1 MEKQNKEMKMNYV
14 IRKKY
19 SLLIFFLI
27 WVNCFAQTNDFPTA
41 KVDSIV
47 NRIQLPVFPSYQ
59 INIVKLGAKADSLT
73 NNKPFFDKA
82 MALCK
87 KNNGGTIIVP
97 KGIYKINGPIHFV
110 SNVNLKIEKGAKIK
124 FSDKPEDYLPM
135 VLTSWEG
142 TMLYNYSPLIY
153 AYQCTNIAITG
164 DGTIDGEGGKTWKSF
179 KAKEGKGKDLSR
191 EMNHNNVVLKER
203 KFGEGYF
210 LRPQMI
216 QFFNCKNILVENV
229 RIENSPFW
237 CLHLLKSQSITVR
250 GISYKSLNYNNDGI
264 DPEYAKDV
272 LIENVTFDNGDDNV
286 AIKAGRDHEGRANSA
301 TPSENIIIRNCN
313 FKGLHGVVIGSEMSA
328 GVQNVFVEN
337 CKTVG
342 YLKRGIYLKTNAD
355 RGGYIKNI
363 FVRNIQLDEVED
375 CIYITANYHGE
386 GKGFQSDISNVH
398 FSNITCNKAT
408 ESGIVIQGFAEKKIR
423 NISLNTIEIK
433 QAKNAISNE
442 NAENVVMTDVFI
454 GKRATV
460 PTAAK

>member
-1 MEKQNKEMKMNYV
+1 MNF
-14 IRKKY
+14 R
-19 SLLIFFLI
+19 LFFLI
-27 WVNCFAQTNDFPTA
+27 LFSTVIFAQDNKFPGA
-41 KVDSIV
+41 KVDSIINV
-47 NRIQLPVFPSYQ
+47 IQLPKIPSYQ
-59 INIVKLGAKADSLT
+59 VNVVKLGAKGDSIS
-73 NNKPFFDKA
+73 NSKPFFDKA

-87 KNNGGTIIVP
+87 KKNGGTIVVP
-97 KGIYKINGPIHFV
+97 KGVYLLNGPIHFV

-153 AYQCTNIAITG
+153 AYDCKNIAITG
-164 DGTIDGEGGKTWKSF
+164 EGTIDGEGGKTWKTF
-179 KAKEGKGKDLSR
+179 KAKEGRGKELSR
-191 EMNHNNVVLKER
+191 EMNHTNVPLKDR
-203 KFGEGYF
+203 KFGTDYF

-216 QFFNCKNILVENV
+216 QFFNCSNILLENV

-237 CLHLLKSQSITVR
+237 CVHLLKSESITIR

-264 DPEYAKDV
+264 DPEYAKNV
-272 LIENVTFDNGDDNV
+272 LIENVSFNNGDDNV

-355 RGGYIKNI
+355 RGGFIKNI

-375 CIYITANYHGE
+375 CLYITANYHGE
-386 GKGFQSDISNVH
+386 GKGYQSEISNVSFSDIS
-398 FSNITCNKAT
+398 CNKASA
-408 ESGIVIQGFAEKKIR
+408 SGIVLQGFPDKKIK
-423 NISLNTIEIK
+423 NISLNNIEIK
-433 QAKNAISNE
+433 SAKNAISSS
-442 NAENVVMTDVFI
+442 NAENVILNEVFI
-454 GKRATV
+454 GEKATV
-460 PTAAK
+460 PSAAK

>member
-1 MEKQNKEMKMNYV
+1 MNL
-14 IRKKY
+14 KY
-19 SLLIFFLI
+19 FIFLLICI
-27 WVNCFAQTNDFPTA
+27 SSFAQNSEFPTA

-47 NRIQLPVFPSYQ
+47 NRIQLPVFPAYQ
-59 INIVKLGAKADSLT
+59 INVAKLGAKGDSVT
-73 NNKPFFDKA
+73 NNKAAFDKA

-124 FSDKPEDYLPM
+124 FSDNPQDYLPM

-142 TMLYNYSPLIY
+142 TILYNYSPLIY
-153 AYQCTNIAITG
+153 AYECNNIAITG
-164 DGTIDGEGGKTWKSF
+164 EGTIDGEGGKTWKTF
-179 KAKEGKGKDLSR
+179 KTKEGKGKDLSR
-191 EMNHNNVVLKER
+191 EMNHNNAVLQDR

-216 QFFNCKNILVENV
+216 QLFKCKNILVENI

-237 CLHLLKSQSITVR
+237 CLHLLKSESITVR

-301 TPSENIIIRNCN
+301 TPSQNIVIRNCN
-313 FKGLHGVVIGSEMSA
+313 FKGLHGVVLGSEMSA
-328 GVQNVFVEN
+328 GIQNVYVEN

-342 YLKRGIYLKTNAD
+342 YLKRGIYIKTNAD
-355 RGGYIKNI
+355 RGGFIKNI

-375 CIYITANYHGE
+375 CLYMTANYHGE
-386 GKGFQSDISNVH
+386 GHGYQSDISNIH
-398 FSNITCNKAT
+398 FSNITCNKAS
-408 ESGIVIQGFAEKKIR
+408 ESGIVIQGFPEKKIR
-423 NISLNTIEIK
+423 NISLKNIEIK
-433 QAKNAISNE
+433 SAKNAISNE
-442 NAENVVMTDVFI
+442 NAENVLMTDVFI

-460 PTAAK
+460 PSAAK

>member
-1 MEKQNKEMKMNYV
+1 MNL
-14 IRKKY
+14 KY
-19 SLLIFFLI
+19 IILLFIS
-27 WVNCFAQTNDFPTA
+27 VTAFAQQTSFPSA

-47 NRIQLPVFPSYQ
+47 KRIQLPVISTYQ
-59 INIVKLGAKADSLT
+59 INIIKLGAKGDSVT
-73 NNKPFFDKA
+73 NNKKAFDKA

-124 FSDKPEDYLPM
+124 FSDNPQDYLPM

-153 AYQCTNIAITG
+153 ANNCTNIAITG
-164 DGTIDGEGGKTWKSF
+164 EGVIDGEGGKTWKTF
-179 KAKEGKGKDLSR
+179 KAKEGKGKELSR
-191 EMNHNNVVLKER
+191 EMNHNNAPLNER

-216 QFFNCKNILVENV
+216 QFLDCKNILVENI

-237 CLHLLKSQSITVR
+237 CLHLLKSESITVR
-250 GISYKSLNYNNDGI
+250 GISYKSLNHNNDGI

-286 AIKAGRDHEGRANSA
+286 AIKAGRDHEGRANTA
-301 TPSENIIIRNCN
+301 TPSQNIVIRNCN

-363 FVRNIQLDEVED
+363 FVRNIQLDQVED
-375 CIYITANYHGE
+375 CLYITANYHGE
-386 GKGFQSDISNVH
+386 GKGYQSDISNIH
-398 FSNITCNKAT
+398 FSNITCNKAS
-408 ESGIVIQGFAEKKIR
+408 ESGIVIQGFTDKKIK
-423 NISLNTIEIK
+423 NITLNNIEIK
-433 QAKNAISNE
+433 QAKNALSNE
-442 NAENVVMTDVFI
+442 NAENVLMTDVFI
-454 GKRATV
+454 GQRASV
-460 PTAAK
+460 PTAVSKP

>member
-1 MEKQNKEMKMNYV
+1 MNL
-14 IRKKY
+14 KY
-19 SLLIFFLI
+19 FIFLLICI
-27 WVNCFAQTNDFPTA
+27 SSFAQNSEFPTA

-47 NRIQLPVFPSYQ
+47 NRIQLPVFPAYQ
-59 INIVKLGAKADSLT
+59 INIAKLGAKGDSVT
-73 NNKPFFDKA
+73 NNKAAFDKA

-97 KGIYKINGPIHFV
+97 KGIYKINGPIHFL

-124 FSDKPEDYLPM
+124 FSDNPQDYLPM

-142 TMLYNYSPLIY
+142 TILYNYSPLIY
-153 AYQCTNIAITG
+153 AYECNNIAITG
-164 DGTIDGEGGKTWKSF
+164 EGTIDGEGGKTWKTF
-179 KAKEGKGKDLSR
+179 KAKEAKGKDLSR
-191 EMNHNNVVLKER
+191 EMNHNNAALQDR

-216 QFFNCKNILVENV
+216 QFFKCKNILVENV

-237 CLHLLKSQSITVR
+237 CLHLLKSESITVR

-301 TPSENIIIRNCN
+301 TPSQNIVIRNCN
-313 FKGLHGVVIGSEMSA
+313 FKGLHGVVLGSEMSA
-328 GVQNVFVEN
+328 GIQNVYVEN

-342 YLKRGIYLKTNAD
+342 YLKRGIYIKTNAD

-375 CIYITANYHGE
+375 CLYLTANYHGE
-386 GKGFQSDISNVH
+386 GSGYQSDISNIH
-398 FSNITCNKAT
+398 FSNITCNKAS
-408 ESGIVIQGFAEKKIR
+408 ESGIVIQGFPEKKIR
-423 NISLNTIEIK
+423 NISLKNIEIK
-433 QAKNAISNE
+433 SAKNAISNE
-442 NAENVVMTDVFI
+442 NAENVLMTDVFI

-460 PTAAK
+460 PSAAK

>member
-1 MEKQNKEMKMNYV
+1 MKY
-14 IRKKY
+14 
-19 SLLIFFLI
+19 LFLI
-27 WVNCFAQTNDFPTA
+27 LIASTCFAQNSNFPSL

-47 NRIQLPVFPSYQ
+47 NRIKLPEIPSFQ
-59 INIVKLGAKADSLT
+59 INIVKLGAKGDSVSD
-73 NNKPFFDKA
+73 NKKAFDKA

-110 SNVNLKIEKGAKIK
+110 SNVNLKIEKGATIK
-124 FSDKPEDYLPM
+124 FSDNPKDYLPM

-153 AYQCTNIAITG
+153 ANNCANIAISG
-164 DGTIDGEGGKTWKSF
+164 EGTIDGEGGKIWKTF
-179 KAKEGKGKDLSR
+179 KAKENEGKNRSR
-191 EMNHNNVVLKER
+191 EINHNNLPLNER

-216 QFFNCKNILVENV
+216 QFLNCKNILVENI

-237 CLHLLKSQSITVR
+237 CLHLLKSESITVR
-250 GISYKSLNYNNDGI
+250 GISYKSLNHNNDGI

-272 LIENVTFDNGDDNV
+272 LIENVNFDNGDDNV
-286 AIKAGRDHEGRANSA
+286 AIKAGRDHEGRANTA
-301 TPSENIIIRNCN
+301 TPSQNIVIRNCN

-337 CKTVG
+337 CKTIG

-355 RGGYIKNI
+355 RGGFIKNI
-363 FVRNIQLDEVED
+363 FVQNLQLDQVED
-375 CIYITANYHGE
+375 CIYITSNYHGE
-386 GKGFQSDISNVH
+386 GKGFQSDISNVY
-398 FSNITCNKAT
+398 FSNIICNKAS
-408 ESGIVIQGFAEKKIR
+408 ESGIVIQGFADKKIK
-423 NISLNTIEIK
+423 NISLKNIEIK
-433 QAKNAISNE
+433 EAKNALSNE
-442 NAENVVMTDVFI
+442 NAENVLMTDVFI

-460 PTAAK
+460 PTAVSKH

>member
-1 MEKQNKEMKMNYV
+1 MNL
-14 IRKKY
+14 KY
-19 SLLIFFLI
+19 FIFLLICI
-27 WVNCFAQTNDFPTA
+27 SSFAQNSEFPTA

-47 NRIQLPVFPSYQ
+47 NRIQLPVFPAYQ
-59 INIVKLGAKADSLT
+59 INIAKLGAKGDSVT
-73 NNKPFFDKA
+73 NNKAAFDKA

-124 FSDKPEDYLPM
+124 FSDNPQDYLPM

-142 TMLYNYSPLIY
+142 TILYNYSPLIY
-153 AYQCTNIAITG
+153 AYECNNIAITG
-164 DGTIDGEGGKTWKSF
+164 EGTIDGEGGKTWKTF
-179 KAKEGKGKDLSR
+179 KAKEAKGKDLSR
-191 EMNHNNVVLKER
+191 EMNHNNAALNDR

-216 QFFNCKNILVENV
+216 QFFKCKNILVEKV

-237 CLHLLKSQSITVR
+237 CLHLLKSESITVR

-301 TPSENIIIRNCN
+301 TPSQNIVIRNCN
-313 FKGLHGVVIGSEMSA
+313 FKGLHGVVLGSEMSA
-328 GVQNVFVEN
+328 GIQNVYVEN

-342 YLKRGIYLKTNAD
+342 YLKRGIYIKTNAD
-355 RGGYIKNI
+355 RGGFIKNI

-375 CIYITANYHGE
+375 CLYMTANYHGE
-386 GKGFQSDISNVH
+386 GSGYQSDISNIH
-398 FSNITCNKAT
+398 FSNITCNKAS
-408 ESGIVIQGFAEKKIR
+408 ESGIVIQGFPEKKIR
-423 NISLNTIEIK
+423 NISLKNIEIK
-433 QAKNAISNE
+433 SAKNAISNE
-442 NAENVVMTDVFI
+442 NAENVLMTDVFI

-460 PTAAK
+460 PSAAK

>member
-1 MEKQNKEMKMNYV
+1 MN
-14 IRKKY
+14 IR
-19 SLLIFFLI
+19 LLIFLLFS
-27 WVNCFAQTNDFPTA
+27 VTGFAQENKFPTA
-41 KVDSIV
+41 KTDSII
-47 NRIQLPVFPSYQ
+47 NAIQLPKIPSYQ
-59 INIVKLGAKADSLT
+59 VSVEKLGAKGDSVS
-73 NNKPFFDKA
+73 NSKPFFDKA

-87 KNNGGTIIVP
+87 KNNGGTIVVP
-97 KGIYKINGPIHFV
+97 KGIYLLNGPIHFV

-153 AYQCTNIAITG
+153 AYDCKNIAITG
-164 DGTIDGEGGKTWKSF
+164 EGTIDGEGGKTWKTF
-179 KAKEGKGKDLSR
+179 KAKEGKGKELSR
-191 EMNHNNVVLKER
+191 EMNHTNVSLIDR
-203 KFGEGYF
+203 KFGTGYF

-216 QFFNCKNILVENV
+216 QFFKCSNILIENV

-237 CLHLLKSQSITVR
+237 CVHLLKSESITIR

-264 DPEYAKDV
+264 DPEYAKNV
-272 LIENVTFDNGDDNV
+272 LIENVTFNNGDDNV

-328 GVQNVFVEN
+328 GVKNVFVEN

-355 RGGYIKNI
+355 RGGFIKNV

-375 CIYITANYHGE
+375 CLYITANYHGE
-386 GKGFQSDISNVH
+386 GKGYQSEISNVFFSDIS
-398 FSNITCNKAT
+398 CNKASA
-408 ESGIVIQGFAEKKIR
+408 SGIVIQGFADKKIK
-423 NISLNTIEIK
+423 NISLNNIEIK
-433 QAKNAISNE
+433 SAKNAISSTNADNVILNE
-442 NAENVVMTDVFI
+442 VFI
-454 GKRATV
+454 GEKATV
-460 PTAAK
+460 PSAAK

>member
-1 MEKQNKEMKMNYV
+1 MSFKV
-14 IRKKY
+14 
-19 SLLIFFLI
+19 LLILLI
-27 WVNCFAQTNDFPTA
+27 STVSFAQNSEFPSA

-47 NRIQLPVFPSYQ
+47 KSIQLPIIPSYQ
-59 INIVKLGAKADSLT
+59 INILKLGAKGDSIS
-73 NNKPFFDKA
+73 NNKSVFDKA
-82 MALCK
+82 MALCR
-87 KNNGGTIIVP
+87 KNNGGTIVVP

-124 FSDKPEDYLPM
+124 FSDNPKDYLPM

-153 AYQCTNIAITG
+153 AYECSNIAITG
-164 DGTIDGEGGKTWKSF
+164 EGTIDGEGGNIWKSF
-179 KAKEGKGKDLSR
+179 KSKEEAGKNRSR
-191 EMNHNNVVLKER
+191 EMNHNNVALKDR
-203 KFGEGYF
+203 KFGESCF

-216 QFFNCKNILVENV
+216 QFFNCKNLLIENI

-237 CLHLLKSQSITVR
+237 CLHLLKSQSITIR
-250 GISYKSLNYNNDGI
+250 GINYKSLNYNNDGI
-264 DPEYAKDV
+264 DPEYSKNV
-272 LIENVTFDNGDDNV
+272 LIENVTFNNGDDNIAV
-286 AIKAGRDHEGRANSA
+286 KAGRDHEGRANTT

-337 CKTVG
+337 CKTIG

-355 RGGYIKNI
+355 RGGFIKNI

-386 GKGFQSDISNVH
+386 GSGFQSDISNVH
-398 FSNITCNKAT
+398 FSDIVCNKAS
-408 ESGIVIQGFAEKKIR
+408 ESGIVIQGFPNKKIR
-423 NISLNTIEIK
+423 NISLKNIEIK
-433 QAKNAISNE
+433 SAKNALSNE
-442 NAENVVMTDVFI
+442 NAENVLMTDVFI
-454 GKRATV
+454 GKKASV

>member
-1 MEKQNKEMKMNYV
+1 MNFRYF
-14 IRKKY
+14 IF
-19 SLLIFFLI
+19 LLIS
-27 WVNCFAQTNDFPTA
+27 WASFAQQNEFPSA

-47 NRIQLPVFPSYQ
+47 KRIQLPVFPSYQ
-59 INIVKLGAKADSLT
+59 INVLKLGAKGDSIT
-73 NNKPFFDKA
+73 NNKAVFDKA

-87 KNNGGTIIVP
+87 KNNGGTIVVP

-124 FSDKPEDYLPM
+124 FSDNPQDYLPM

-153 AYQCTNIAITG
+153 AYECSNIAISG
-164 DGTIDGEGGKTWKSF
+164 EGTIDGEGGKVWKSF
-179 KAKEGKGKDLSR
+179 KAKESIGKNLSR
-191 EMNHNNVVLKER
+191 EMNHNAVAMKDR

-216 QFFNCKNILVENV
+216 QFFNCKNILVENI

-250 GISYKSLNYNNDGI
+250 GVRYKSLNYNNDGI

-301 TPSENIIIRNCN
+301 TPSENIVIRNCN

-328 GVQNVFVEN
+328 GVQNVYVEN

-355 RGGYIKNI
+355 RGGFIKNV
-363 FVRNIQLDEVED
+363 FVRNIVLDEVED
-375 CIYITANYHGE
+375 CLYITANYHGE
-386 GKGFQSDISNVH
+386 GSGFQSEIANIS

-408 ESGIVIQGFAEKKIR
+408 ASGIVIQGFPEKKVR
-423 NISLNTIEIK
+423 NISLNTIDIK
-433 QAKNAISNE
+433 WAKNAISST
-442 NAENVVMTDVFI
+442 NAENVLLNEVFI
-454 GKRATV
+454 GEKATV
-460 PTAAK
+460 PTAVSKH

>member
-1 MEKQNKEMKMNYV
+1 MKYLLL
-14 IRKKY
+14 
-19 SLLIFFLI
+19 LLIS
-27 WVNCFAQTNDFPTA
+27 WASFAQHSEFPSA

-47 NRIQLPVFPSYQ
+47 NRIQLPSIPSYQ
-59 INIVKLGAKADSLT
+59 INVQKLGAKGDSVF
-73 NNKPFFDKA
+73 NNKAAFDKA

-110 SNVNLKIEKGAKIK
+110 SNVNLKLEKGAKIK
-124 FSDKPEDYLPM
+124 FSDRPEDYLPM

-153 AYQCTNIAITG
+153 AYECSNIAITG
-164 DGTIDGEGGKTWKSF
+164 EGTIDGEGGKVWKSF
-179 KAKEGKGKDLSR
+179 KAKEGAGKNLSR
-191 EMNHNNVVLKER
+191 GMNHNAVALKDR

-216 QFFNCKNILVENV
+216 QFFNCKNILVENI

-250 GISYKSLNYNNDGI
+250 GVSYKSLNYNNDGI

-286 AIKAGRDHEGRANSA
+286 AIKAGRDHEGRANSE
-301 TPSENIIIRNCN
+301 TPSENIVIRNCN

-328 GVQNVFVEN
+328 GVQNVYVEN

-355 RGGYIKNI
+355 RGGFIKNI

-375 CIYITANYHGE
+375 CLYITANYHGE
-386 GKGFQSDISNVH
+386 GSGFQSEISNIS

-408 ESGIVIQGFAEKKIR
+408 ASGIVIQGFPDKKVR
-423 NISLNTIEIK
+423 NISLNNIDIK
-433 QAKNAISNE
+433 WAKNAISST
-442 NAENVVMTDVFI
+442 NAENVLLNEVFI
-454 GKRATV
+454 GEKATV

>member
-1 MEKQNKEMKMNYV
+1 MN
-14 IRKKY
+14 IRY
-19 SLLIFFLI
+19 FIFLLIS
-27 WVNCFAQTNDFPTA
+27 WASFAQQNEFPSA
-41 KVDSIV
+41 KIDSIV
-47 NRIQLPVFPSYQ
+47 KRIQLPVFPSYQ
-59 INIVKLGAKADSLT
+59 INVLKLGAKGDSIT
-73 NNKPFFDKA
+73 NNKAVFDKA

-87 KNNGGTIIVP
+87 KNNGGTIVVP

-124 FSDKPEDYLPM
+124 FSDNPQDYLPM

-153 AYQCTNIAITG
+153 AYECSNIAITG
-164 DGTIDGEGGKTWKSF
+164 EGTIDGEGGKVWKSF
-179 KAKEGKGKDLSR
+179 KAKESIGKNLSR
-191 EMNHNNVVLKER
+191 EMNHNAVAIKDR

-216 QFFNCKNILVENV
+216 QFFNCKNILVENI

-250 GISYKSLNYNNDGI
+250 GVRYKSLNYNNDGI

-301 TPSENIIIRNCN
+301 TPSENIVIRNCN

-328 GVQNVFVEN
+328 GVQNVYVEN

-355 RGGYIKNI
+355 RGGFIKNV
-363 FVRNIQLDEVED
+363 FVRNIVLDEVED
-375 CIYITANYHGE
+375 CLYITANYHGE
-386 GKGFQSDISNVH
+386 GSGFQSEISNIS

-408 ESGIVIQGFAEKKIR
+408 ASGIVIQGFPEKKVR
-423 NISLNTIEIK
+423 NISLNTIDIK
-433 QAKNAISNE
+433 WAKNAISST
-442 NAENVVMTDVFI
+442 NAENVLLNEVFI
-454 GKRATV
+454 GEKATV

>member
-1 MEKQNKEMKMNYV
+1 MNSKYLLLLFFTWVSFSQN
-14 IRKKY
+14 
-19 SLLIFFLI
+19 S
-27 WVNCFAQTNDFPTA
+27 DFPSER
-41 KVDSIV
+41 VDSIV
-47 NRIQLPVFPSYQ
+47 KRIQLPVIPSYQ
-59 INIVKLGAKADSLT
+59 INVLKLGAKGDSIT
-73 NNKPFFDKA
+73 NNKKVFDKA

-124 FSDKPEDYLPM
+124 FSDNPKDYLPM

-153 AYQCTNIAITG
+153 AENCSNIALTG
-164 DGTIDGEGGKTWKSF
+164 EGVIDGEGGKTWKTF
-179 KAKEGKGKDLSR
+179 KAKEGEGKNRSR
-191 EMNHNNVVLKER
+191 EMNHNSTPISER

-216 QFFNCKNILVENV
+216 QFLNCKNILVENI

-237 CLHLLKSQSITVR
+237 CLHLLKSESITIR
-250 GISYKSLNYNNDGI
+250 GISYKSLNHNNDGI

-272 LIENVTFDNGDDNV
+272 LIENVNFDNGDDNV
-286 AIKAGRDHEGRANSA
+286 AIKAGRDHEGRANTA
-301 TPSENIIIRNCN
+301 TPSQNIVIRNCN

-328 GVQNVFVEN
+328 GVRNVFVEN
-337 CKTVG
+337 CKTAG

-355 RGGYIKNI
+355 RGGYIKGV
-363 FVRNIQLDEVED
+363 FVRNIKLGEVED
-375 CIYITANYHGE
+375 CLYMTANYHGE

-398 FSNITCNKAT
+398 FSNITCTKAS
-408 ESGIVIQGFAEKKIR
+408 ESGIVIQGFADKKIR
-423 NISLNTIEIK
+423 NISLKNIEIK
-433 QAKNAISNE
+433 SAKNALSNE

-454 GKRATV
+454 GQRAGV
-460 PTAAK
+460 PSAVSKP

>member
-1 MEKQNKEMKMNYV
+1 MKYLLF
-14 IRKKY
+14 
-19 SLLIFFLI
+19 LLISYTS
-27 WVNCFAQTNDFPTA
+27 FAQNNEFPSA
-41 KVDSIV
+41 KAEAIV
-47 NRIQLPVFPSYQ
+47 NRIQLPVIPSYQ
-59 INIVKLGAKADSLT
+59 INVLKLGAKGDAVS
-73 NNKPFFDKA
+73 NNKAAFDKA

-97 KGIYKINGPIHFV
+97 KGTYKINGPIHFV

-153 AYQCTNIAITG
+153 AYGCSNVAITG
-164 DGTIDGEGGKTWKSF
+164 EGTIDGEGGKTWKIF
-179 KAKEGKGKDLSR
+179 KAKETEGKNLSR
-191 EMNHNNVVLKER
+191 DMNHNNTPIKDR

-216 QFFNCKNILVENV
+216 QFFNCKNILVENI

-237 CLHLLKSQSITVR
+237 CLHLLKSESITVR
-250 GISYKSLNYNNDGI
+250 GVSYQSLNHNNDGI

-301 TPSENIIIRNCN
+301 TPSENIVIRNCN

-355 RGGYIKNI
+355 RGGFIKNV

-375 CIYITANYHGE
+375 CLYMTANYHGE
-386 GKGFQSDISNVH
+386 GKGYQSEISNIH
-398 FSNITCNKAT
+398 FSNISCNKAS
-408 ESGIVIQGFAEKKIR
+408 ESGIVIQGFPEKKIQ
-423 NISLNTIEIK
+423 NISFKNIEIK
-433 QAKNAISNE
+433 EAKNALSNE
-442 NAENVVMTDVFI
+442 NAENVLMTDVFI
-454 GKRATV
+454 GKRAGV
-460 PTAAK
+460 PSAAK

>member
-1 MEKQNKEMKMNYV
+1 MKL
-14 IRKKY
+14 KY
-19 SLLIFFLI
+19 LVFFLI
-27 WVNCFAQTNDFPTA
+27 STFSFAQNSEFPST

-47 NRIQLPVFPSYQ
+47 KRIQLPVIPYYQ
-59 INIVKLGAKADSLT
+59 INVLKLGAKGDSVT
-73 NNKPFFDKA
+73 NNKSFFDKA
-82 MALCK
+82 MSLCK

-124 FSDKPEDYLPM
+124 FSDNPKDYLPM

-153 AYQCTNIAITG
+153 AYECSNIAITG
-164 DGTIDGEGGKTWKSF
+164 EGTIDGEGGNIWKSY
-179 KAKEGKGKDLSR
+179 KAKEEVGKNRSR
-191 EMNHNNVVLKER
+191 EMNHNNVALNDRE
-203 KFGEGYF
+203 FGEGYF

-216 QFFNCKNILVENV
+216 QFFNCKNVLVENI

-237 CLHLLKSQSITVR
+237 CLHLLKSQSITIR

-264 DPEYAKDV
+264 DPEYSKNI
-272 LIENVTFDNGDDNV
+272 LIENVTFNNGDDNV
-286 AIKAGRDHEGRANSA
+286 AVKAGRDHEGRANAA

-337 CKTVG
+337 CKTIG

-355 RGGYIKNI
+355 RGGFIKNV

-375 CIYITANYHGE
+375 CLYITANYHGE
-386 GKGFQSDISNVH
+386 GSGFQSDISNVH
-398 FSNITCNKAT
+398 FSDITCNKAS
-408 ESGIVIQGFAEKKIR
+408 ESGIVIQGFPNKKIR
-423 NISLNTIEIK
+423 NISLKNIEIK
-433 QAKNAISNE
+433 SAKNALSNE
-442 NAENVVMTDVFI
+442 NAENVLMTDVFI
-454 GKRATV
+454 GKKATV

>member
-1 MEKQNKEMKMNYV
+1 MNFKYFIFLFISWISFGQNTE
-14 IRKKY
+14 
-19 SLLIFFLI
+19 
-27 WVNCFAQTNDFPTA
+27 FPTT

-47 NRIQLPVFPSYQ
+47 KRIQLPVIPSYQ
-59 INIVKLGAKADSLT
+59 INVLKLGAKGDSIT
-73 NNKPFFDKA
+73 NNKAAFDKA

-142 TMLYNYSPLIY
+142 TILYNYSPLIY
-153 AYQCTNIAITG
+153 AYECSNIAITG
-164 DGTIDGEGGKTWKSF
+164 EGIIDGEGGKTWKSF

-191 EMNHNNVVLKER
+191 DMNHNNVALKDR
-203 KFGEGYF
+203 KLGDGYF

-216 QFFNCKNILVENV
+216 QFFKCKNILVENI

-237 CLHLLKSQSITVR
+237 CLHLLKSESITVR

-272 LIENVTFDNGDDNV
+272 LIENVTFNNGDDNV
-286 AIKAGRDHEGRANSA
+286 AIKAGRDHEGRANFE
-301 TPSENIIIRNCN
+301 TPSENIVIRNCN
-313 FKGLHGVVIGSEMSA
+313 FKGLHGVVIGSGMSA

-342 YLKRGIYLKTNAD
+342 YLKRGIYIKTNAD
-355 RGGYIKNI
+355 RGGFIKNV

-375 CIYITANYHGE
+375 CLYITANYHGE
-386 GKGFQSDISNVH
+386 GKGYQSDISNVH

-408 ESGIVIQGFAEKKIR
+408 ESGIVIQGFPDKKIR
-423 NISLNTIEIK
+423 NISLRNIEIK
-433 QAKNAISNE
+433 EAKNAISNE
-442 NAENVVMTDVFI
+442 NAENVLMTDVFI
-454 GKRATV
+454 GKRASV
-460 PTAAK
+460 PTSAK

>member
-1 MEKQNKEMKMNYV
+1 MNF
-14 IRKKY
+14 KY
-19 SLLIFFLI
+19 FIFLLLS
-27 WVNCFAQTNDFPTA
+27 WASFAQHNEFPTA

-47 NRIQLPVFPSYQ
+47 NRIQLPVVPSYQ
-59 INIVKLGAKADSLT
+59 INIVKLGAKGDSIA
-73 NNKPFFDKA
+73 NNKAVFDKA

-110 SNVNLKIEKGAKIK
+110 SNVNLRIEKGAKLK
-124 FSDKPEDYLPM
+124 FSDNPKDYLPM

-153 AYQCTNIAITG
+153 GYECSNIAITG
-164 DGTIDGEGGKTWKSF
+164 EGTIDGEGGKTWKSF

-191 EMNHNNVVLKER
+191 EMNHNNIALKDR
-203 KFGEGYF
+203 KFGDGYF

-237 CLHLLKSQSITVR
+237 CLHLLKSESITVR
-250 GISYKSLNYNNDGI
+250 GLRYKSLNYNNDGI

-286 AIKAGRDHEGRANSA
+286 AIKAGRDHEGRANFA
-301 TPSENIIIRNCN
+301 TPSENIVIRNCN

-337 CKTVG
+337 CKTAG

-355 RGGYIKNI
+355 RGGFIKNV

-375 CIYITANYHGE
+375 CLYITANYHGE
-386 GKGFQSDISNVH
+386 GKGFQSDISTIY

-408 ESGIVIQGFAEKKIR
+408 ASGIVIQGFPDKKVR
-423 NISLNTIEIK
+423 NISLNNIEIK
-433 QAKNAISNE
+433 WAKNAISST
-442 NAENVVMTDVFI
+442 NAENVVLNEVFI
-454 GKRATV
+454 GEKATV

>member
-1 MEKQNKEMKMNYV
+1 MNL
-14 IRKKY
+14 KHFLF
-19 SLLIFFLI
+19 LLISTFS
-27 WVNCFAQTNDFPTA
+27 FAQNGEFPSA

-47 NRIQLPVFPSYQ
+47 KRIQLPAIPSYA
-59 INIVKLGAKADSLT
+59 INVVKLGAKGDSISDS
-73 NNKPFFDKA
+73 KPAFDKA

-97 KGIYKINGPIHFV
+97 KGIYKLNGPIHFA

-124 FSDKPEDYLPM
+124 FSDNPKDYLPM

-153 AYQCTNIAITG
+153 AYECSNIAITG
-164 DGTIDGEGGKTWKSF
+164 EGTIDGEGGNIWKSF
-179 KAKEGKGKDLSR
+179 KAKEEAGKNRSR
-191 EMNHNNVVLKER
+191 EMNHNNVVLNDR

-216 QFFNCKNILVENV
+216 QFFYCKNVLIENI

-237 CLHLLKSQSITVR
+237 CLHLLKSESITIR

-264 DPEYAKDV
+264 DPEYSKDV
-272 LIENVTFDNGDDNV
+272 LIENVTFNNGDDNV
-286 AIKAGRDHEGRANSA
+286 AVKAGRDHEGRANAA

-337 CKTVG
+337 CKTIG

-355 RGGYIKNI
+355 RGGFIKNV

-375 CIYITANYHGE
+375 CLYITANYHGE
-386 GKGFQSDISNVH
+386 GSGFQSDISNVH
-398 FSNITCNKAT
+398 FSDIVCNKAS
-408 ESGIVIQGFAEKKIR
+408 ESGIVIQGFPDKKIR
-423 NISLNTIEIK
+423 NISLKNIEIK
-433 QAKNAISNE
+433 SAKNAFSKE
-442 NAENVVMTDVFI
+442 NAENVLMTDVFI
-454 GKRATV
+454 GKKASV

>member
-1 MEKQNKEMKMNYV
+1 MKYLLV
-14 IRKKY
+14 
-19 SLLIFFLI
+19 LLIS
-27 WVNCFAQTNDFPTA
+27 CTSFAQNIEFPTS

-47 NRIQLPVFPSYQ
+47 NRIKLPVIPAYQ
-59 INIVKLGAKADSLT
+59 INVLKLGAKGDSIT
-73 NNKPFFDKA
+73 NNKTAFDKA

-110 SNVNLKIEKGAKIK
+110 SNVNLTLEKGARIK

-153 AYQCTNIAITG
+153 AYQCSNIAITG
-164 DGTIDGEGGKTWKSF
+164 EGTIDGEGGKNWKSF
-179 KAKEGKGKDLSR
+179 KAKEGRGKDLSR
-191 EMNHNNVVLKER
+191 EMNHNNTALKDR
-203 KFGEGYF
+203 KFGDGYF

-216 QFFNCKNILVENV
+216 QFFNCTNILVENI

-272 LIENVTFDNGDDNV
+272 LIENVNFDNGDDNV
-286 AIKAGRDHEGRANSA
+286 AIKAGRDHEGRANAA
-301 TPSENIIIRNCN
+301 TPSENIVIRNCN

-328 GVQNVFVEN
+328 GVQNIYVEN
-337 CKTVG
+337 CKTAG

-355 RGGYIKNI
+355 RGGFIKNV

-375 CIYITANYHGE
+375 CLYITANYHGE
-386 GKGFQSDISNVH
+386 GNGFQSDISNIS

-408 ESGIVIQGFAEKKIR
+408 ASGVVIQGFPDKKLR
-423 NISLNTIEIK
+423 NISLNHIDIK
-433 QAKNAISNE
+433 WAKNAISST
-442 NAENVVMTDVFI
+442 NAENVLLNEVFI
-454 GKRATV
+454 GEKATV

>member
-1 MEKQNKEMKMNYV
+1 MNFKCF
-14 IRKKY
+14 IF
-19 SLLIFFLI
+19 LLISC
-27 WVNCFAQTNDFPTA
+27 VSFAQNSEFPTA

-47 NRIQLPVFPSYQ
+47 NRIQLPVFPAYQ
-59 INIVKLGAKADSLT
+59 INVTKLGAKGDSVT
-73 NNKPFFDKA
+73 NNKAAFDKA

-124 FSDKPEDYLPM
+124 FSDNPQDYLPM

-142 TMLYNYSPLIY
+142 TILYNYSPLIY
-153 AYQCTNIAITG
+153 AYECNNIAITG
-164 DGTIDGEGGKTWKSF
+164 EGTIDGEGGKTWKTF

-191 EMNHNNVVLKER
+191 EMNHNNAALQDR

-216 QFFNCKNILVENV
+216 QFFKCKNILVENV

-237 CLHLLKSQSITVR
+237 CLHLLKSESITVR
-250 GISYKSLNYNNDGI
+250 GVSYKSLNYNNDGI

-301 TPSENIIIRNCN
+301 TPSENIVIRNCN
-313 FKGLHGVVIGSEMSA
+313 FKGLHGVVLGSEMSA
-328 GVQNVFVEN
+328 GIQNVYVEN
-337 CKTVG
+337 CETVG
-342 YLKRGIYLKTNAD
+342 YLKRGIYIKTNAD
-355 RGGYIKNI
+355 RGGFIKNI

-375 CIYITANYHGE
+375 CLYMTANYHGE
-386 GKGFQSDISNVH
+386 GHGYQSDISNIH
-398 FSNITCNKAT
+398 FSNITCNKAS
-408 ESGIVIQGFAEKKIR
+408 ESGIVIQGFPEKKIR
-423 NISLNTIEIK
+423 NISLKNIEIK
-433 QAKNAISNE
+433 SAKNAISNE
-442 NAENVVMTDVFI
+442 NAENVLMTDVFI

-460 PTAAK
+460 PSAAK